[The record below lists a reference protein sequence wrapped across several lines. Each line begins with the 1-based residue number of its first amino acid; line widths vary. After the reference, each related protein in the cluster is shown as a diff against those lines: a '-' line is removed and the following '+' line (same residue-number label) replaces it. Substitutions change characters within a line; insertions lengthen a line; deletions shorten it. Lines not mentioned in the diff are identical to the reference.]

1 MQYVEDS
8 WDVQIQPISFKE
20 VRLNNDKKLV
30 TSEVKEMK
38 IRDKYIKI
46 RVKYK
51 GDKYAI
57 INALRTLYTI
67 SYG

>member
-51 GDKYAI
+51 GDQYAI